1 MALRFNGIFV
11 LLLLAAT
18 NLARCT
24 ELPSCDGT
32 CQRPQT
38 NVWPQNLLVKEE
50 ESIVDL
56 RCFTACSGEVG

>member
-1 MALRFNGIFV
+1 MALRFNGVV

-18 NLARCT
+18 NLAHCT

-32 CQRPQT
+32 CQRPQ
-38 NVWPQNLLVKEE
+38 NLLAKQE

-56 RCFTACSGEVG
+56 RCFTACNGEVG

>member
-32 CQRPQT
+32 CQRPQ
-38 NVWPQNLLVKEE
+38 NLLVKEE